1 MAFWFYRGLR
11 RGIATTR
18 YPKTVDGWAGALP
31 SPPAFHSARLT
42 VESVDRLV
50 AECPAGALSREQRE
64 LFVDLG
70 RCTGCGRCVELGG
83 GAVAPS
89 GEFELAA
96 SDRSALVKRVPIRGR
111 GEEHVAGF

>member
-11 RGIATTR
+11 RGIATTG
-18 YPKTVDGWAGALP
+18 YPKTVDAWSAALP

-42 VESVDRLV
+42 VELVDRLV

-64 LFVDLG
+64 LFVDIG

-83 GAVAPS
+83 GAVAAS
-89 GEFELAA
+89 GELELAA
-96 SDRSALVKRVPIRGR
+96 TVRAVLVKRVPIGGR
-111 GEEHVAGF
+111 AEERVAGV